1 MTFFEKVQTIGLPCV
16 YSHYE
21 QGREDIEIP
30 YLAYHGN
37 GQNTFEAD
45 DTFYWRENQYMVEYY
60 FTEKDEEQEAHDNLP
75 DTIQWSEHGET
86 MQNIADALDDAK
98 SYLEDASRSINE
110 ALNQ

>member
-1 MTFFEKVQTIGLPCV
+1 MTFFEKLQTIGLPCV

-60 FTEKDEEQEAHDNLP
+60 FTEKDEEQEAQ
-75 DTIQWSEHGET
+75 IE
-86 MQNIADALDDAK
+86 DALLSAGYRYDKSDDT
-98 SYLEDASRSINE
+98 YIDTEGMFVIYYTVY
-110 ALNQ
+110 

>member
-1 MTFFEKVQTIGLPCV
+1 MTFFEILETTGLPCV

-37 GQNTFEAD
+37 GQNTFDAD

-60 FTEKDEEQEAHDNLP
+60 FTEKDEEAEAQIEQTFLDNGYRYEKSDDVYI
-75 DTIQWSEHGET
+75 DTEGMFVIYYT
-86 MQNIADALDDAK
+86 
-98 SYLEDASRSINE
+98 IN
-110 ALNQ
+110 